1 MSKYYIELK
10 TTSVSRWEVEAEE
23 VEEALEAATIGRS
36 ICTGDDNRE
45 ILRETAVVRD
55 ENFNVILRLFKG
67 EDNKWKKWH

>member
-23 VEEALEAATIGRS
+23 VEEALEAATIGRA

-55 ENFNVILRLFKG
+55 ENFNVILRLFRG
-67 EDNKWKKWH
+67 EDNKWKK